1 MDFSAAHQQI
11 EEACDDMQV
20 PATRLAGEQVL
31 LSFKQASGNLEAC
44 KYILV
49 DSKMC
54 MILSLANYAR
64 EQLLHAISV
73 ITKRSLDDY
82 YDEEKQA
89 ILRQVQE
96 LVNST
101 GYSQQIGIG
110 LANALTDEFSTIK
123 SSNVGVTWN
132 FHKKSKDFFE
142 ANILLPFFEIVLRV
156 LHQRLQLYTVK
167 ENGTKTNSHRPD
179 PRDDT
184 LLAISVALAE
194 KILTWD
200 FSGPNDT
207 VLAGTFIKEENDCML
222 PEDELFMTA
231 RTRAFPPH
239 WRSILLNSDVLQMF
253 FTLLKAV
260 QESEM
265 LAHRTRQCLIQLSGL
280 RIEIFENETQIKEYM
295 SIIIRGIMSF
305 INDLSVDLPERSA
318 SSEYGPR
325 LLGVTQMI
333 RRFLCTIPLDILC
346 SNSEIYSFLQEV
358 AQLTAICLRETATDK
373 DGLGYLVEEST
384 WSMEA
389 FDELLAIWVKLV
401 QDVQNYINPNP
412 YSTHE
417 IDLTRVQ
424 MSSFNPAGIMGF
436 LTEASYHI
444 TATYIDTRIEM
455 AKFSIF
461 EEDDYGGY
469 KDWDTYGD
477 QLMSIAILGRVVG
490 QKALE
495 RLHGLLHERYSRLKT
510 FFHSGVAIDGSNNYL
525 NSLHETTNWL
535 ILISGFMLTDSG
547 ESETLLVPDA
557 LMKLSISQSN
567 LGKNRDQV
575 VMLSKTIIEIL
586 ELFSLDASTVEASH
600 CSPRVAETLFWFLE
614 RWAKTYLL
622 IDETY
627 YSSMSQNLIAAF
639 GKPTSQGVGIQILE
653 MIIELT
659 KRNFVLWNA
668 DVDPLLQI
676 VRMLN
681 SFAKEPALR
690 NGLLQS
696 EKFIPLITFFT
707 DSLNS
712 LPEMIHNIL
721 VQTIT
726 IIISGASDPDLRLN
740 YFEILAQA
748 IEKRLLNALQRP
760 DFDQKY
766 QQAEVMSDIM
776 SALEMFDG
784 LALAS
789 SISNSAMVFSFCAK
803 YFESFVR
810 ILQYYQNCPEVIV
823 LVLQFFK
830 SFVSHIEFSQLTT
843 EQTQLVYKTIGEI
856 FKVYSEA
863 NLGKNMSKLIE
874 EGNEEPYSDI
884 STLLGLLT
892 ELIATDLHGF
902 SKPDS
907 AQDTS
912 GSLNVPN
919 IVFYGINQLVP
930 LLNREMLK
938 IPRMCGGY
946 IRLVSNGY
954 QAITPLALFVHNG
967 ERKENSLAVQHLY
980 PFLDKFLQIILEC
993 LLFKDFEASLID
1005 PAAESLVA
1013 LICARRNFYNSL
1025 VSSII
1030 AQQAPDIRNH
1040 LQEAFYNLSISVPE
1054 TLPES
1059 VLRPRDVSV
1068 LLNGS
1073 PERPNTTSPSS
1084 SQPCLVLPNLNM
1096 RIPIPAKI
1104 TTPPTTA
1111 PEIINVFVLLPL
1123 LDDDDDDL
1131 PWPPAVGLVPSPF
1144 AGVDVSKDVL
1154 VLVIV
1159 TIVGIFDPAFDVG
1172 AKLGV

>member
-1 MDFSAAHQQI
+1 MDLSVVHRQI
-11 EEACDDMQV
+11 EEACNDMQV

-73 ITKRSLDDY
+73 VTKRSLDDY

-89 ILRQVQE
+89 ILAQVQE
-96 LVNST
+96 LVSST

-110 LANALTDEFSTIK
+110 LANALTDEFSTTK

-142 ANILLPFFEIVLRV
+142 ASANILLPFFEIVLRV
-156 LHQRLQLYTVK
+156 LHQQLQLYTVK
-167 ENGTKTNSHRPD
+167 ENGTETNSHRPD
-179 PRDDT
+179 PRNDT
-184 LLAISVALAE
+184 LLAIAVALAE

-200 FSGPNDT
+200 FSNLNDT
-207 VLAGTFIKEENDCML
+207 VLAGTFILEGSDTIL
-222 PEDELFMTA
+222 PEDELFLTA
-231 RTRAFPPH
+231 KTRAFPPQ
-239 WRSILLNSDVLQMF
+239 WRNILLNSDVLQMF

-265 LAHRTRQCLIQLSGL
+265 LMHRTRQCLIQLSGL
-280 RIEIFENETQIKEYM
+280 RVEIFENEAQIKEYM
-295 SIIIRGIMSF
+295 SIIIRGIMTF

-318 SSEYGPR
+318 SHEYGPR

-358 AQLTAICLRETATDK
+358 AQLTAICLRETSTDK

-417 IDLTRVQ
+417 IDITRAQ
-424 MSSFNPAGIMGF
+424 MSSFNPEGIMGF
-436 LTEASYHI
+436 LAEASYHI
-444 TATYIDTRIEM
+444 TATYIDTRIEI
-455 AKFSIF
+455 AKFAIF
-461 EEDDYGGY
+461 EEDDYGEY

-490 QKALE
+490 QKTLE
-495 RLHGLLHERYSRLKT
+495 RLQGLLHERFSRLKT
-510 FFHSGVAIDGSNNYL
+510 FFNTGVAVDGSSIVSYNYL
-525 NSLHETTNWL
+525 SSLHEATHWL

-557 LMKLSISQSN
+557 LMQLSIPQSN

-575 VMLSKTIIEIL
+575 VMLPKIIIEIL
-586 ELFSLDASTVEASH
+586 ELFSLDSSTVEASH

-622 IDETY
+622 IDESY
-627 YSSMSQNLIAAF
+627 YSSMSQNLVAAF
-639 GKPTSQGVGIQILE
+639 GKPTSQGEGIRILE
-653 MIIELT
+653 LIIELT

-681 SFAKEPALR
+681 SFAKESALR

-696 EKFIPLITFFT
+696 EKFISLITFFT
-707 DSLNS
+707 DNLNT
-712 LPEMIHNIL
+712 LPEVIHNIL
-721 VQTIT
+721 IQTIT
-726 IIISGASDPDLRLN
+726 IITSGESNPDLRLN
-740 YFEILAQA
+740 YFKIIAQA
-748 IEKRLLNALQRP
+748 IEKRLINALQRP

-766 QQAEVMSDIM
+766 QQADVMTDVM
-776 SALEMFDG
+776 NALEMFDG

-789 SISNSAMVFSFCAK
+789 SISNNAMVFSFCAK

-810 ILQYYQNCPEVIV
+810 ILQYYQNCPEVVI
-823 LVLQFFK
+823 LVLRFFK
-830 SFVSHIEFSQLTT
+830 SFVGHIEFSQLAT
-843 EQTQLVYKTIGEI
+843 EQNQLAYKTIGEI

-863 NLGKNMSKLIE
+863 NLGKNLSKLIE

-884 STLLGLLT
+884 SILLSLLS
-892 ELIATDLHGF
+892 ELIATDFRGF
-902 SKPDS
+902 FESDS

-912 GSLNVPN
+912 GNLNVPN

-930 LLNREMLK
+930 LINQEMLK
-938 IPRMCGGY
+938 IPRLCSGY
-946 IRLVSNGY
+946 IRLVSNIIESYPHRLINLSAELLNSLMASLDTPIYDVARQGY
-954 QAITPLALFVHNG
+954 QAITPLALFAHNE
-967 ERKENSLAVQHLY
+967 ERKKDILAVQHLY
-980 PFLDKFLQIILEC
+980 PFLDKFLQIVFKC
-993 LLFKDFEASLID
+993 LLFKDFEANLID

-1013 LICARRNFYNSL
+1013 LICARRNSYNSL

-1030 AQQAPDIRNH
+1030 AQQAPDTRNH
-1040 LQEAFYNLSISVPE
+1040 LQEAFYNLSISVTE

-1059 VLRPRDVSV
+1059 VLRPRDVSGFREV
-1068 LLNGS
+1068 LFRFLMDVRGF
-1073 PERPNTTSPSS
+1073 
-1084 SQPCLVLPNLNM
+1084 L
-1096 RIPIPAKI
+1096 RIK
-1104 TTPPTTA
+1104 
-1111 PEIINVFVLLPL
+1111 
-1123 LDDDDDDL
+1123 
-1131 PWPPAVGLVPSPF
+1131 
-1144 AGVDVSKDVL
+1144 
-1154 VLVIV
+1154 
-1159 TIVGIFDPAFDVG
+1159 
-1172 AKLGV
+1172 